1 MADSIAGIGFVD
13 ERRDIDADFAHLY
26 EIMESR
32 SFRTNS
38 GLAGE
43 QPYYIYD
50 YSPMQELEVAE
61 HIKQLANRLQ
71 TMTPKDDGDYA
82 PQVLTLDLYD
92 IALEIL
98 EKRGILDRIFKREEK
113 RHKKVSSDVHTDN
126 FLRLLDNILGADA
139 NHLPD
144 TIRDHYE
151 QAKSEAEQAKQASE
165 SAKADLKAK
174 QDAYAQAKAKSDEA
188 ERQVKDLEAALADLR
203 AKTDA
208 LTAAQSDLDTKI
220 QAYRQAATA
229 RDEATK
235 QVEQAKTNVKN
246 AEQALTDAKAKL
258 EQARKEAKDTDAVK
272 VAQSVVDKAQTDL
285 DAAKQALAAAQAKLA
300 DAKTTQ
306 AKAKSDYD
314 KAQAALAAA
323 IKNAADRNGSKA
335 NGASGPQIEQAGLKS
350 SEKATSNAAVKADQV
365 MASTGANTNGMF
377 LAAVALTGIGWTM
390 LDMKR
395 RRMDVTA
402 RHGRR

>member
-50 YSPMQELEVAE
+50 YPPIQELEVAE

-151 QAKSEAEQAKQASE
+151 QAKSEGG
-165 SAKADLKAK
+165 ADI
-174 QDAYAQAKAKSDEA
+174 
-188 ERQVKDLEAALADLR
+188 VF
-203 AKTDA
+203 
-208 LTAAQSDLDTKI
+208 I
-220 QAYRQAATA
+220 
-229 RDEATK
+229 
-235 QVEQAKTNVKN
+235 
-246 AEQALTDAKAKL
+246 
-258 EQARKEAKDTDAVK
+258 
-272 VAQSVVDKAQTDL
+272 
-285 DAAKQALAAAQAKLA
+285 
-300 DAKTTQ
+300 
-306 AKAKSDYD
+306 
-314 KAQAALAAA
+314 
-323 IKNAADRNGSKA
+323 
-335 NGASGPQIEQAGLKS
+335 
-350 SEKATSNAAVKADQV
+350 
-365 MASTGANTNGMF
+365 
-377 LAAVALTGIGWTM
+377 TGIGKVYPYIRAHT
-390 LDMKR
+390 LLN
-395 RRMDVTA
+395 A
-402 RHGRR
+402 LQGRIDDRSLVLFYPGTFTRSATSGSVMSLFNCLPGDNYYRAQNLREMSVQLEA